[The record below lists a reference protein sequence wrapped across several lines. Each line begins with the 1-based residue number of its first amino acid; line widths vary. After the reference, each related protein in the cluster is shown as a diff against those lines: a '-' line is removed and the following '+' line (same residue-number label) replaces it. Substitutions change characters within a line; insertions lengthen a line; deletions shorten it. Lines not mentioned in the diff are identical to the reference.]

1 MAVVVVVGDLHCQS
15 VRGLSLLLLR
25 VQQDEERSRS
35 IAAVCG
41 CGHIGLHDNG
51 SRESSALDGL

>member
-1 MAVVVVVGDLHCQS
+1 MAVVVVGDLYCQS